1 MARSSSV
8 LLLLAASLVSGAAP
22 QPTHTWIAD
31 VKANRARL
39 GPGEVRIQ
47 GDIVELRSTSPT
59 AARGLYRLI
68 DASDA
73 TGVLIRTDDL
83 PQEGGAY
90 LVRARVAAEQPD
102 SGLLYLDEVDR
113 GRTDGPSVLPAVGAG
128 VSLILLVII
137 GVLLGRAMVQERH
150 YLIRPPLWLLPQA
163 GPYGKAVTVPGTVPP
178 PMKYE
183 PELEE
188 ADRRQRE
195 TLRRRKRT
203 LFQALLGSMALTG
216 VNATWMLQTRP
227 ASAQVP
233 AFVFIDA
240 NELPARPLPPAAP
253 PEPGF
258 AKPAPILQFESTP
271 ARGSRR
277 DSAAA
282 RRTNPAK
289 ADSTPTAV
297 IAALPPAPPVVPPS
311 APPAPPPPAA
321 APEAA
326 APKAPPRDPAEER
339 ARAGAAIADG
349 AGRIVAAIND
359 RKTSALASLLPEAR
373 AGDLGRRERLL
384 KLVKDFGPTAV
395 LGPIEDFTPNDDRGE
410 ASFTVSFTWRGDFGV
425 DRRKSAR
432 FQGAVRREGGA
443 WRFDGANLLDP
454 IP

>member
-1 MARSSSV
+1 MAFSSSV

-39 GPGEVRIQ
+39 GPGEVRVQ
-47 GDIVELRSTSPT
+47 GDVIELRSTSPT
-59 AARGLYRLI
+59 ARRGLYRLI

-73 TGVLIRTDDL
+73 TGVLVRTDDL

-102 SGLLYLDEVDR
+102 SSLLYLDEVDR
-113 GRTDGPSVLPAVGAG
+113 RRTDGPSVLPVAG
-128 VSLILLVII
+128 VAVSVVLLLII
-137 GVLLGRAMVQERH
+137 GVLLRRAMVQERQ
-150 YLIRPPLWLLPQA
+150 YLIQPPLWLLPDA

-188 ADRRQRE
+188 ADRRQRD
-195 TLRRRKRT
+195 TLRRRKRS
-203 LFQALLGSMALTG
+203 LFQALVGSMALTG
-216 VNATWMLQTRP
+216 VNATWLLQTRP
-227 ASAQVP
+227 AAAQVP

-240 NELPARPLPPAAP
+240 SELPARPPAPAAP
-253 PEPGF
+253 PETVF
-258 AKPAPILQFESTP
+258 ANPASVLQFDSTP
-271 ARGSRR
+271 ARGARR

-282 RRTNPAK
+282 HRTNPVK
-289 ADSTPTAV
+289 ADSAPTAV
-297 IAALPPAPPVVPPS
+297 IAAPAPAPPVIPPS

-321 APEAA
+321 APETA
-326 APKAPPRDPAEER
+326 APKAAPRDPAEER
-339 ARAGAAIADG
+339 ARAGAAVADG

-384 KLVKDFGPTAV
+384 KLVKDFGPKAV
-395 LGPIEDFTPNDDRGE
+395 LGPIEDFTLNDDRGE
-410 ASFTVSFTWRGDFGV
+410 ASFTVSFAWRGDFGV
-425 DRRKSAR
+425 DRRKNAR
-432 FQGAVRREGGA
+432 FQGAVRREGGG
-443 WRFDGANLLDP
+443 WRFEGASLLDP